1 MSNLFRLVII
11 SLFLIS
17 MVLAFAQHP
26 SEIKNLKSQRYML
39 PGKIVSIAND
49 NQSALLVF
57 FIRANNPDIQ
67 GKIPDEMVRKIAE
80 LRDTADKVELLANA
94 RLEEARRLRLRED
107 ANDILPTIIKIEN
120 KGNELLE
127 KAQKMRNLVNEMMC
141 WRQREFIFNARSNT
155 QITTRKRLPIDAIAV
170 NDKIQVVGNSIDKLT
185 IENNTPSKVI
195 LLENITEVLNK
206 KRTNGVKIGELPGG
220 NREKDKDKD
229 KVIEGKNPEREQSRQ
244 MVEIIGNVISV
255 NPLAITVNGKNVS
268 IENPAMYGYEKSVN
282 MFFTDLLPSMSI
294 IGQFDYQPATNQEN
308 LSGIYLMM
316 GTTSL
321 FGQDGNFTNML
332 NTMQKL
338 QL

>member
-1 MSNLFRLVII
+1 MVI
-11 SLFLIS
+11 
-17 MVLAFAQHP
+17 AFAQHP
-26 SEIKNLKSQRYML
+26 SEIKNPKSQRYML

-49 NQSALLVF
+49 KQSALVVF
-57 FIRANNPDIQ
+57 FIRANNPDVQ
-67 GKIPDEMVRKIAE
+67 GKVPDEMVRKIAE

-120 KGNELLE
+120 KGNELLV

-141 WRQREFIFNARSNT
+141 WRQREFIFDARSNT
-155 QITTRKRLPIDAIAV
+155 QITTRKRLPIDAITV
-170 NDKIQVVGNSIDKLT
+170 NDKILVVGNSIDKLT
-185 IENNTPSKVI
+185 VENNTPSKVV
-195 LLENITEVLNK
+195 LLENISEVLNK

-220 NREKDKDKD
+220 NRDRDKKNKEKDKDVD

-255 NPLAITVNGKNVS
+255 NPLVVTVNGKNVS

-282 MFFTDLLPSMSI
+282 MFFADLLPSMSI